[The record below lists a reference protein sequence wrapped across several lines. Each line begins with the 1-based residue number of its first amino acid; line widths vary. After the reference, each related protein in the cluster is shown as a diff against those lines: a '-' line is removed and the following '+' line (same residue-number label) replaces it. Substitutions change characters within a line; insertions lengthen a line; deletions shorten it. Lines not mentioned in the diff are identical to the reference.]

1 MRLLRLFPLVFAA
14 LLAGTA
20 AFAQSVR
27 WMPTDAAMSNTVQ
40 LVFEDC
46 APDGPPD
53 LPQIPQVT
61 FSSLGQSE
69 NTQISFGTGGASRL
83 RTVTITYLIRSR
95 QNTAVQIPAFTV
107 KTDKGPLRVP
117 AYNVAAPAA
126 PLEAVASSKLVPE
139 RTSVWAGEVFGLSYE
154 LSATRRTNPQISPT
168 FDWNAAPLVA
178 EDWSRPEV
186 TEAVVNNERRLNVVF
201 RTRAVAK
208 SPNRLKLEAASH
220 LLSIQTGTIGFS
232 IISQPRMEQVSV
244 TSDQP
249 TIDVR
254 PLPAGAPAGFNGA
267 VGQFKLTSKVVP
279 EKAAVGEPITW
290 TLELSGTGN
299 WPDIA
304 GLPSREVS
312 NDFQVVQPKA
322 KRTPAEGKLFDV
334 TLAEDVV
341 LVPTKPGTY
350 ALGPVSFTFFDPK
363 SGTYVTRSAPRTT
376 VTITPPLT
384 PQFNLGAPAPAAEP
398 KTESPAA
405 RPSTPP
411 GPPAPPAGIPR
422 DPLPGTAAA
431 PSPLP
436 TSTLIRWLLTPV
448 ACILILWTW
457 LAVRRAQATDP
468 VRPRRE
474 ARDRLA
480 RTLGHL
486 ATAPAEERESL
497 LRAWQRDTAILWQV
511 THAAPRATAFLGDA
525 APSPRSSDPRGGGAA
540 APAGGIWFTLWREAD
555 RTLYGVKAPLPSDWV
570 ARAQEAL
577 AAKSVPGF
585 KPLRLFLPQ
594 NLMPFAA
601 LLTVAALMTT
611 GLLHAAALD
620 GVAAYRKG
628 DFAGAEK
635 GWRNRISTTPTDWI
649 ARHNL
654 SLALAQQ
661 ENAGEAAAQAAAAFV
676 QHPADAS
683 VRWHFALAAEK
694 SGALAAPLSSF
705 SNPGFTHTLA
715 RAASPA
721 AWQRALIAVAW
732 VIALAL
738 GALLATAYGRAPRR
752 VIPIAFIVIGLGAAS
767 GTAAFAGWVAYGVA
781 GDARAAMV
789 VRPGTLRS
797 IPTEAD
803 TAQKTSPLAVGSL
816 ALASKTFLGWTQLSF
831 ENGQTGW
838 ARKDDVVALW
848 R

>member
-1 MRLLRLFPLVFAA
+1 MRLPRFISLLLIAFGSATAA
-14 LLAGTA
+14 L
-20 AFAQSVR
+20 AQSVR

-40 LVFEDC
+40 LVFDDC
-46 APDGPPD
+46 APDGPID
-53 LPQIPQVT
+53 LPQIPQTT
-61 FSSLGQSE
+61 FTSLGQSE

-83 RTVTITYLIRSR
+83 RTITVTYVIRAR

-117 AYNVAAPAA
+117 AYNVAAPGA
-126 PLEAVASSKLVPE
+126 PLESVASAKLVPE
-139 RTSVWAGEVFGLSYE
+139 RTSIWAGEVFGLTYE
-154 LSATRRTNPQISPT
+154 LSASRRTNPQISPT

-208 SPNRLKLEAASH
+208 SPNRLRLEAASH

-249 TIDVR
+249 TLDVR
-254 PLPAGAPAGFNGA
+254 PLPANAPAGFSGA
-267 VGQFKLTSKVVP
+267 VGQFKLTSKIVP

-334 TLAEDVV
+334 ALAEDVV
-341 LVPTKPGTY
+341 LVPSKPGTY

-363 SGTYVTRSAPRTT
+363 TGTYVTRTAPRTSVT
-376 VTITPPLT
+376 VTAPLT
-384 PQFNLGAPAPAAEP
+384 PQFKIDPSDRTAEAGKAGALD
-398 KTESPAA
+398 SPGSSQ
-405 RPSTPP
+405 RNPPSSPP
-411 GPPAPPAGIPR
+411 PPAGIPR
-422 DPLPGTAAA
+422 DPLPGLAEVRA
-431 PSPLP
+431 PMNTRVLVG
-436 TSTLIRWLLTPV
+436 WLLAPAAGVLTFW
-448 ACILILWTW
+448 IW
-457 LAVRRAQATDP
+457 LAVRRAQQTDP

-480 RTLGHL
+480 RTLSHL
-486 ATAPAEERESL
+486 AGSSAEEREAL
-497 LRAWQRDTAILWQV
+497 LLGWQHDTAILWQIA
-511 THAAPRATAFLGDA
+511 HAAPRA
-525 APSPRSSDPRGGGAA
+525 GALPDESWA
-540 APAGGIWFTLWREAD
+540 QLWRDAD
-555 RTLYGVKAPLPSDWV
+555 RTLYAGRAALPPDWI

-601 LLTVAALMTT
+601 LLTLAVITT
-611 GLLHAAALD
+611 ASLLHAAALD
-620 GVAAYRKG
+620 GAAAYRKG
-628 DFAGAEK
+628 DFAAAEK

-654 SLALAQQ
+654 SLALSQQ
-661 ENAGEAAAQAAAAFV
+661 EKPGEAAAHAAAAFV
-676 QHPADAS
+676 QNPADPA
-683 VRWHFALAAEK
+683 VRWHFGLTAEK
-694 SGALAAPLSSF
+694 TGALAPPLAAFLSP
-705 SNPGFTHTLA
+705 NLLPALA
-715 RAASPA
+715 RQTSPA
-721 AWQRALIAVAW
+721 TWQLALIGSAFAIGIALMVLLAGAYGRRSRRKNF
-732 VIALAL
+732 IALAVIVL
-738 GALLATAYGRAPRR
+738 GLAAN
-752 VIPIAFIVIGLGAAS
+752 S
-767 GTAAFAGWVAYGVA
+767 AAFAGWFNYGLA
-781 GDARAAMV
+781 GKASAVIVARAT
-789 VRPGTLRS
+789 TLRS

-803 TAQKTSPLAVGSL
+803 TTQKTSPLAIGSL
-816 ALASKTFLGWTQLSF
+816 ALAGKTFLGWTQVSF

-838 ARKDDVVALW
+838 VRTDDVVGLW